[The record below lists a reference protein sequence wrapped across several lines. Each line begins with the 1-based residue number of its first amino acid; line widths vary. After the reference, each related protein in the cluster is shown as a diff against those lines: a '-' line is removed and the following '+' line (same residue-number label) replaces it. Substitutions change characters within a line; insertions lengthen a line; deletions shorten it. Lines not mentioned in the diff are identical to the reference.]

1 MQYLENQG
9 IKIPFIF
16 EKIQDLPIV
25 VLKLVFQNCGRSYDE
40 IAGLAKMFS
49 RILNE
54 GVDDQFFK
62 ELEFRAISLEAS
74 SGFESLEINLSCLNE
89 HFKFAMHQI
98 ERLLLKP
105 RIEEKIL
112 KKIKINT
119 LGELASKKSDFDYLA
134 KNLLNSEVFE
144 YLEFQSPNDG
154 DEKSIES
161 ITLESLHHYYK
172 KNIHLNNLVCVIGGN
187 IEEKEAKDFLNS
199 LLEKLHKG
207 EVNKNKKY
215 EFCKKNK
222 DKVLVQKES
231 EQAYIYFATPLH
243 LSFNDKDIH
252 LAKIALF
259 VLGQGGFG
267 SRIMEEIRVKRG
279 LAYSAYAMLDIRL
292 SFSRIFGYF
301 QTKNESATEAKKI
314 IKELFDNFLQ
324 YGINENEL
332 IQAKNFLIG
341 SSPLRYESLSK
352 RLAIAF
358 NEYYQGLEQGYYKKE
373 LNLIQEVKL
382 DEINA
387 YIKKHKEILN
397 ISFAS
402 IQNEN

>member
-16 EKIQDLPIV
+16 EKNQDLPIV

-74 SGFESLEINLSCLNE
+74 SGFESLEINLSCLSE

-215 EFCKKNK
+215 EFCEKNK
-222 DKVLVQKES
+222 DKVLVRKES
-231 EQAYIYFATPLH
+231 EQAYIYFSTPLH

-292 SFSRIFGYF
+292 SFSRIFGYL

>member
-16 EKIQDLPIV
+16 EKNQDLPIV

-144 YLEFQSPNDG
+144 YLEFQGPNDG

-222 DKVLVQKES
+222 DKVLVRKES

-292 SFSRIFGYF
+292 SFSRIFGYL